1 MKFLTSLF
9 PLDNATPAPNVTVPA
24 PKAPPGLEQPFYDVL
39 GYVRWGAIIF
49 LVGLL
54 FVQAAR
60 LASAKRGM
68 ESEPIKGFIYWI
80 AGAIIIGAAAQIM
93 RMFLG

>member
-9 PLDNATPAPNVTVPA
+9 PLDDVNVPS
-24 PKAPPGLEQPFYDVL
+24 PKAPPGLEPIYDVL
-39 GYVRWGAIIF
+39 GYVRWGAIVV

-54 FVQAAR
+54 FVQAGR

-93 RMFLG
+93 RMFIG